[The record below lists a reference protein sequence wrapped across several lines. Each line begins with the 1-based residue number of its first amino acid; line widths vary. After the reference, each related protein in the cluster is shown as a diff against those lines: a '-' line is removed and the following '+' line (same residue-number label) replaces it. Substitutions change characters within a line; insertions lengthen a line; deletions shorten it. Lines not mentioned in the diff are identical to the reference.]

1 MNEQN
6 RNEFITRESLIKHL
20 SDDEVARVSLAET
33 KANLVEGDLY
43 LDLEQLELGVLTA
56 AQGQAPAMG
65 QILPRKAVQ
74 TRTWDW
80 ILTQLAAAPP
90 MTARP

>member
-1 MNEQN
+1 MTEQN
-6 RNEFITRESLIKHL
+6 RNEFITRESLLKHL
-20 SDDEVARVSLAET
+20 SDDEVARVSTAET
-33 KANLVEGDLY
+33 KANLAEGDLY

-56 AQGQAPAMG
+56 HGQTPPMG

-80 ILTQLAAAPP
+80 IITQLAAAPP

>member
-1 MNEQN
+1 MTEQN
-6 RNEFITRESLIKHL
+6 RNELITRERILSHL
-20 SDDEVARVSLAET
+20 SDDEVARVSTAESAANLAE
-33 KANLVEGDLY
+33 GDSY

-56 AQGQAPAMG
+56 NGQTPAMG

-74 TRTWDW
+74 ARTWDW
-80 ILTQLAAAPP
+80 IVTQLAAAPP

>member
-6 RNEFITRESLIKHL
+6 RNELITRESLINHL

-56 AQGQAPAMG
+56 HGQAPAMG

-74 TRTWDW
+74 ARTWDW
-80 ILTQLAAAPP
+80 ITTQLAAAPP